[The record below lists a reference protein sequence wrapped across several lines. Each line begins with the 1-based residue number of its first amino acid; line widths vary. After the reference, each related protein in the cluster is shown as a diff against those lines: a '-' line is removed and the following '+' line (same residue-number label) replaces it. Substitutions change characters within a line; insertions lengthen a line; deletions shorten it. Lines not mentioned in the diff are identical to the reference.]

1 MEIVCDQEGA
11 VCLKP
16 FPCTLTIGKRPVR
29 WLRLLK
35 HPVALWSVAL
45 PIQTA
50 DCSCSFDEK
59 NPLVERDWGRSVML
73 WLGLNYSTFFWMYLV
88 HSFPM
93 KKGCRISTM
102 LMNALQEYADHLDLA
117 GKLLTPTFQLA
128 KSTCLPHPPPL
139 LPLWNLWTAQ
149 GLLGSCPIVDVR
161 QRSQNKAGFQHHVF
175 NAESNRSK
183 HKYPETKQHASL
195 RVFWEETA
203 HAILYMQITKYP
215 AEKLSI
221 CC

>member
-1 MEIVCDQEGA
+1 M
-11 VCLKP
+11 
-16 FPCTLTIGKRPVR
+16 R

-128 KSTCLPHPPPL
+128 KSTCLPHPPHCYLSGICEQHRGSWEAVPL
-139 LPLWNLWTAQ
+139 SMSDNVAKIKLASSTMSSMLKAT
-149 GLLGSCPIVDVR
+149 GLNTNIQR
-161 QRSQNKAGFQHHVF
+161 QSSMHHYMYFGRKLLMQFYTCRSQNTQLKNWVF
-175 NAESNRSK
+175 AAK
-183 HKYPETKQHASL
+183 MAS
-195 RVFWEETA
+195 F
-203 HAILYMQITKYP
+203 
-215 AEKLSI
+215 
-221 CC
+221 